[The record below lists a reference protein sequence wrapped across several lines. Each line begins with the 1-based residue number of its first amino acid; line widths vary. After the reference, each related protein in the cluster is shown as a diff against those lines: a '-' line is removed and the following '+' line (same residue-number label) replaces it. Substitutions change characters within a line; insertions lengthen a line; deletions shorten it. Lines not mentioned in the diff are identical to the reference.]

1 MSDSHWQIAFEVQPK
16 TTKILPIPKVGSI
29 ERGSVA
35 NIFHEAWMKLHR
47 NTDYTMRWV
56 QQWVEDLPKVG
67 CDCNYD
73 EALSQVP
80 VRLDNWFPWS
90 VDLHNWVNAKRKVEK
105 VSLSDA
111 YRMWAPMPQPQS
123 KVRGCKIVTS
133 FSMRRVERQK
143 HCLQS
148 WLNSGFDVV
157 ALQHKDEMAEV
168 QAAYSVKG
176 LSFKIARA
184 TTAYDYQTVRI
195 DDVLRAVRNMPFL
208 ILNSDLAIVDREPI
222 LKALKSR
229 KRVSFL
235 RWNYESAYI
244 DLATEFEWGIDS
256 FLLWPCDVAHF
267 PESPFGLGQPAW
279 DYAIPYW
286 IKLIGI
292 KYHIDHSVVIMH
304 ENHKQSWTQDSWS
317 LGNEWIMSLWPKVYI
332 GDPAFRRSLDPNFIY
347 SREHRKWI
355 T

>member
-1 MSDSHWQIAFEVQPK
+1 MSLVSIDLDSIHKPPVM
-16 TTKILPIPKVGSI
+16 PI
-29 ERGSVA
+29 
-35 NIFHEAWMKLHR
+35 
-47 NTDYTMRWV
+47 
-56 QQWVEDLPKVG
+56 
-67 CDCNYD
+67 
-73 EALSQVP
+73 SQVYTKRITEAENIAYNHWNP
-80 VRLDNWFPWS
+80 LHEKQNPTPEWFADWESKIPCGICRNNYKRLRIEPRFNDWFRFTWE
-90 VDLHNWVNAKRKVEK
+90 LHNIINAELDREQI
-105 VSLSDA
+105 SLDDA
-111 YRMWAPMPQPQS
+111 YRLWKPMPQPQS
-123 KVRGCKIVTS
+123 KVKGCKIVTS
-133 FSMRRVERQK
+133 FSMKRVERQK

-195 DDVLRAVRNMPFL
+195 DDVLRAVKNMPFL

-222 LKALKSR
+222 LKALRGR

-235 RWNYESAYI
+235 RWNYEKAYV

-286 IKLIGI
+286 IRLIGI

-304 ENHKQSWTQDSWS
+304 ENHKQNWTQDSWE
-317 LGNEWIMSLWPKVYI
+317 LGNEWIMNLWPKVYI
-332 GDPAFRRSLDPNFIY
+332 GDPAFRRGLDPDYVY

-355 T
+355 S